1 MIVINGDTEEEEDD
15 SDNTTSASLNVIRQI
30 KMDIDRINL
39 QLKQV
44 QREKHELT
52 RQELDEEIEIC
63 DYDMITIKTTTVG
76 EHLEDLI
83 EYLKLNKNELQDI
96 LRKSIKNSEDYE
108 LEKYGL
114 YDIKEI
120 GNETKMYAPVVQKLE
135 DRKRLETIG
144 TGNPKPV
151 QIGTIKLEVLNGR
164 TIFDPGIRKLEKI
177 LVQRSFAW

>member
-1 MIVINGDTEEEEDD
+1 MMVINEDTEGEDD
-15 SDNTTSASLNVIRQI
+15 DDNITSASLNDTRQI

-96 LRKSIKNSEDYE
+96 LRKSLKKPEDYE
-108 LEKYGL
+108 FEKY
-114 YDIKEI
+114 DIEEI
-120 GNETKMYAPVVQKLE
+120 WNETKMYAPVVQKWE
-135 DRKRLETIG
+135 DRKRLENIG
-144 TGNPKPV
+144 TGKPKPM
-151 QIGTIKLEVLNGR
+151 QIATIQLEIEVPNGR
-164 TIFDPGIRKLEKI
+164 TIFDPGIQKLEKI
-177 LVQRSFAW
+177 LVQRSSVW